1 MRGMMSQVNSI
12 GSEPSLLEMPTP
24 PVLPAEDTPTVRLK
38 PRQKPEPA
46 WKRYDHLIH
55 DGPAY
60 FEALRKDRLA
70 HARAERQQKVR
81 QAALA
86 LFAARGVAATS
97 LARIAWHMEISPA
110 SLRRAYPDKPALL
123 AGILEAHIG
132 ALLEAV
138 GTAKEEA
145 EAAAFAPRA
154 KLSAMAAAALQYL
167 AGEGALALRIFPQ
180 AEALLEPASRSALAE
195 KRRWLVA
202 LFASSIEESLPD
214 LGARGG
220 EPPARALLALL
231 EAAACWSDAER
242 GSEDLSAYAARAVA
256 GILAMANPPPEDG
269 SRKRRNTEASPET
282 APRAPCR
289 LQPLREQRGMADWG
303 NPKPPAFQ
311 RSGTVD
317 LAQCVRAPSGL
328 RSGFG
333 QSPCAEKQK
342 MADEKD
348 VLDAVRRALHS
359 EARIRPT
366 QGPIRLSFTDGA
378 LTMEGEV
385 ADIAG
390 KKLALEAAAKVPG
403 VRVIIDRLH
412 VRPATPMGD
421 GEIRDQV
428 RDALLEETA
437 LADCTIRVFVKGEL
451 ETVREP
457 ANPTGTIDIKVEDG
471 IVTLDGDVAG
481 WGQKRLASVLAR
493 HPPGKHAG
501 AALFP
506 PSCHIA
512 VQCDNSVFNLDID
525 GAGGVRGLAHRFEL
539 VFDKDANGA
548 VGKRGLF

>member
-70 HARAERQQKVR
+70 QARAERQEKVR

-110 SLRRAYPDKPALL
+110 SVRRAYPDKPALL

-154 KLSAMAAAALQYL
+154 KLSAMAAAALRYL

-202 LFASSIEESLPD
+202 LFASSIEEALLG
-214 LGARGG
+214 LGARCG
-220 EPPARALLALL
+220 EPFARTLLALL

-242 GSEDLSAYAARAVA
+242 GGEDLSAYAARAVA
-256 GILAMANPPPEDG
+256 GVLAMANPPPEDG
-269 SRKRRNTEASPET
+269 SRKSRNTEASPEASPT
-282 APRAPCR
+282 PASVSASPAETPHNPQQASAVSDPDAAQLCNTWRRRGALPAPRAPCYGTQMR
-289 LQPLREQRGMADWG
+289 KPERTQMQIRAWASCGILVGAGGFEPPHGGTKIRCLTAWLR
-303 NPKPPAFQ
+303 PI
-311 RSGTVD
+311 
-317 LAQCVRAPSGL
+317 
-328 RSGFG
+328 
-333 QSPCAEKQK
+333 K
-342 MADEKD
+342 MA
-348 VLDAVRRALHS
+348 
-359 EARIRPT
+359 
-366 QGPIRLSFTDGA
+366 G
-378 LTMEGEV
+378 
-385 ADIAG
+385 
-390 KKLALEAAAKVPG
+390 
-403 VRVIIDRLH
+403 
-412 VRPATPMGD
+412 
-421 GEIRDQV
+421 
-428 RDALLEETA
+428 
-437 LADCTIRVFVKGEL
+437 
-451 ETVREP
+451 REP
-457 ANPTGTIDIKVEDG
+457 AVGRCRAAAPSQACLI
-471 IVTLDGDVAG
+471 
-481 WGQKRLASVLAR
+481 KRLGV
-493 HPPGKHAG
+493 
-501 AALFP
+501 
-506 PSCHIA
+506 A
-512 VQCDNSVFNLDID
+512 V
-525 GAGGVRGLAHRFEL
+525 
-539 VFDKDANGA
+539 
-548 VGKRGLF
+548 